1 MASRSCIPSF
11 RPFGR
16 LARPGLVLAA
26 LCTVVPGSVTLG
38 VDREHALDAR
48 TEHER
53 QKSAAHI
60 LVPPSPAD
68 PAGTAGTAAGS
79 ARADLDRFEN
89 GFATDAWGRRQR
101 RGDDVFFYTFE
112 TTNGNNLG
120 LTVFNDGFVGNN
132 LASREPSM
140 EFPLGSNIEHL
151 VRSGIWV
158 AGRNALGD
166 TLCST
171 ATIAGYFGTRAFTS
185 EFVPIT
191 GITELS
197 ILPNSRFYSPD
208 ARSEQDYR
216 FSYADTVFIDR
227 ETEDHVP
234 LNVQVN
240 VETLLFSFEPFDA
253 IVIMNF
259 DVVNI
264 HPTDP
269 IFDVYVGFYSELAS
283 GYKDPADPNW
293 TRGWFGNKDIGY
305 VDSLRVLTEHHYN
318 FDSGLAPTWAGISF
332 LGTRPTPLKEMTA
345 SFNWWN
351 WDDEQNRTG
360 LAPIFDAERWV
371 TMGNGQVRNTS
382 GSEAPNQDPVTMQSA
397 GPFGI
402 LESGDTLSFSL
413 GFIGGE
419 ADPRNNRTAF
429 EDLVFNAGWAQT
441 AFDLNF
447 NIPVPP
453 PSPQLLV
460 VPGHNRITLRWT
472 DDPEHFFDP
481 RSGTQ
486 DFEGY
491 RIYVSESRLESD
503 FKRILEADIPDSIF
517 YNTGLDALEDPVTID
532 GVDYA
537 YSFDI
542 DGVRDG
548 FKYWVSVTAFDTGSP
563 DISSLESGLAQNR
576 TFVIPGTPAS
586 GPSGPDVVVFPNPYR
601 GDAAWDGALGR
612 DRYLWF
618 ANLPARCTI
627 RIYTLAGDLVDTIPF
642 DQNGYTP
649 IDIRGIYDPTDTR
662 NPEADLPKLSG
673 GMAAWDLVTRK
684 DQGVASGLY
693 MFSVIDEDTG
703 DKQVGK
709 FLIMK

>member
-1 MASRSCIPSF
+1 MLRLPTSIRPSYAAPLLMAL
-11 RPFGR
+11 G
-16 LARPGLVLAA
+16 VAA
-26 LCTVVPGSVTLG
+26 LGFAVAVSAWAT
-38 VDREHALDAR
+38 DRDHALEPR
-48 TEHER
+48 TEESRRER
-53 QKSAAHI
+53 VQQILRAPQTGSETGDDSAIIPGA
-60 LVPPSPAD
+60 SS
-68 PAGTAGTAAGS
+68 T
-79 ARADLDRFEN
+79 RA
-89 GFATDAWGRRQR
+89 R
-101 RGDDVFFYTFE
+101 RGDQEVFYTFE
-112 TTNGNNLG
+112 TTSGNNMG

-140 EFPLGSNIEHL
+140 EYPLGSNIEHL
-151 VRSGIWV
+151 VRSGMWV
-158 AGRNALGD
+158 SARNAIGD

-171 ATIAGYFGTRAFTS
+171 VTTAGFAGTRAFTS
-185 EFVPIT
+185 EYVPISD
-191 GITELS
+191 ITERS
-197 ILPNSRFYSPD
+197 ILPNSRFFSPD
-208 ARSEQDYR
+208 AISEQD
-216 FSYADTVFIDR
+216 FLFAYADTTVTPGDDIDA
-227 ETEDHVP
+227 HVP
-234 LNVQVN
+234 LNMQVN

-259 DVVNI
+259 DVINI

-269 IFDVYVGFYSELAS
+269 LFDVYLGFYSELAS

-305 VDSLRVLTEHHYN
+305 IDSLRVLTEHHYN
-318 FDSGLAPTWAGISF
+318 FDSGLAPSWAGISM
-332 LGTRPTPLKEMTA
+332 LGTRPTPLDELTV

-351 WDDEQNRTG
+351 WDDEVNRTG
-360 LAPIFDAERWV
+360 LAPLFDSERWE
-371 TMGNGQVRNTS
+371 TMGNGQIRATA
-382 GSEAPNQDPVTMQSA
+382 GSEAPNQDPVALQSV
-397 GPFGI
+397 GPFAI
-402 LESGDTLSFSL
+402 LEAGDTLSFSL
-413 GFIGGE
+413 GFLGGE
-419 ADPRNNRTAF
+419 DDPRNNRDAL

-453 PSPQLLV
+453 PSPDLLV
-460 VPGHNRITLRWT
+460 EPGHNKITLRWSK
-472 DDPEHFFDP
+472 DPEEFFDP

-491 RIYVSESRLESD
+491 RIYVSESRLESE
-503 FKRILEADIPDSIF
+503 FKRIVEADLPDSIF
-517 YNTGLDALEDPVTID
+517 YNTGLEAFLDPVTID
-532 GVDYA
+532 GVDYE
-537 YSFDI
+537 YSYEI
-542 DGVRDG
+542 NGVRDG
-548 FKYWVSVTAFDTGSP
+548 FKYWVAVTAFDTGTNE
-563 DISSLESGLAQNR
+563 IESLESGLAQNR
-576 TFVIPGTPAS
+576 TFVIPGSPAS

-627 RIYTLAGDLVDTIPF
+627 RIYTLAGDLVDTITF
-642 DQNGYTP
+642 DQDRYSP

-693 MFSVIDEDTG
+693 MYSVIDADTG

-709 FLIMK
+709 FLILK